1 MEVEE
6 MKYISKKNVSIALS
20 MLLFATTLPVA
31 DAININ
37 EGKLNN
43 KTYTSSTKF
52 FMIGII
58 RLDWEIV
65 LDIPIIYGFWPILVL
80 CLEFQNE
87 KIVNYHLL
95 RPQNYIDFND
105 FICNGVMGP
114 FTIRAILTEK

>member
-1 MEVEE
+1 
-6 MKYISKKNVSIALS
+6 MKYISKKNVSIVLS
-20 MLLFATTLPVA
+20 MLLFATTIPVA
-31 DAININ
+31 DTININ
-37 EGKLNN
+37 EEKMNN

-58 RLDWEIV
+58 RLNWEII

-80 CLEFQNE
+80 SLEIQND
-87 KIVNYHLL
+87 KIVDYHLL
-95 RPQNYIDFND
+95 GLQNYIDFND